1 MKKFSV
7 IIWLM
12 LTVGIMLSQAQDNV
26 GIGTT
31 TPHSSALLDLTAAD
45 KGLLIPRVTLVDVT
59 DGVNPVN
66 GPETGLLVYNS
77 AGALAQGFYY
87 WDGNEWVMVGAG
99 GGASCVTI
107 DEAYDCGGAGVGRAV
122 TADNGAVEITLPAAG
137 TSNSALDVYS
147 DKTLTWAVGVE
158 NTATGVAV
166 LADITGLSNE
176 YNAIQGSSYSNFDS
190 GGTAIGSG
198 GVSGFYEG
206 TGDGVGVYGQVVNIS
221 SIGVAGVFGLNSR
234 TDGGYG
240 VNGQGYAGV
249 VGEGVVATAPG
260 FGVHGS
266 TSQGVGVQGLTDDIS
281 HSGVV
286 GINNV
291 AINSGTGTGTGAG
304 VLGNGNT
311 GVKGQTVFG
320 AGYGVIGINQS
331 TSMFDNNIGVSGEG
345 SYVGVYGQTSDPTG
359 FGMYSNGDFGAS
371 GAKAFVIDHPTDPE
385 NKNLKHFAMESPEV
399 LNLYRGNVI
408 LDANGEAIVELPEY
422 FESIN
427 TNFSYNLTPIG
438 APVNLYI
445 KQKIENGEFVIAGG
459 NPNMEVSWT
468 VYAERNDKYMQA
480 YPESKQVEVDKRQP
494 GKYLRPE
501 LYGQG
506 QDKAAFPQHS
516 KQDLIEL
523 KGENLGKV
531 KEGKPYRPDK

>member
-1 MKKFSV
+1 MKKIGL
-7 IIWLM
+7 IIALM
-12 LTVGIMLSQAQDNV
+12 LTIGVLFSHAQDNV

-87 WDGNEWVMVGAG
+87 WDGTEWVMVGAG

-137 TSNSALDVYS
+137 TSNSGLDVYS
-147 DKTLTWAVGVE
+147 DKTLTWAIGAE

-166 LADITGLSNE
+166 LGDLTGTANE
-176 YNAIQGSSYSNFDS
+176 YNAIQGSSYSNFDT
-190 GGTAIGSG
+190 GGTGIGSG
-198 GVSGFYEG
+198 GVAGFYEG
-206 TGDGVGVYGQVVNIS
+206 TGDGVGVYGQVVNTAS
-221 SIGVAGVFGLNSR
+221 SGVAGVFGLNSR

-249 VGEGVVATAPG
+249 VGEGVVAALPG

-266 TSQGVGVQGLTDDIS
+266 VSSGVGIQGITDDIS
-281 HSGVV
+281 HSGIV

-291 AINSGTGTGTGAG
+291 TIDSGTGTGTGAG
-304 VLGNGNT
+304 VMGNGNT
-311 GVKGQTVFG
+311 GVKGQTVYG
-320 AGYGVIGINQS
+320 PGYGVIGINQS
-331 TSMFDNNIGVSGEG
+331 TSMVDNNIGVSGEG

-359 FGMYSNGDFGAS
+359 FGVYCNGDFGAS

-385 NKNLKHFAMESPEV
+385 NKNLKHFCMESPEV
-399 LNLYRGNVI
+399 LNLYRGNVT
-408 LDANGEAIVELPEY
+408 LDANGEAIVELPDY

-445 KQKIENGEFVIAGG
+445 KQKIQDGQFIIAGG
-459 NPNMEVSWT
+459 NANMEVSWT

-480 YPESKQVEVDKRQP
+480 YPEAKEVEVDKRQP

-506 QDKAAFPQHS
+506 QDKAAFPSHT

-523 KGENLGKV
+523 KGEELGKV
-531 KEGKPYRPDK
+531 KEGKAYRPEK